1 MNCIIVFFLIR
12 YGVGKI
18 FEYYVIEM
26 MKCIK
31 FLLNMDESICISN
44 NFYRVL
50 IIFISF
56 YCFVMR

>member
-1 MNCIIVFFLIR
+1 MNFIIVFYLIR
-12 YGVGKI
+12 YEVGKI

-31 FLLNMDESICISN
+31 FLLNMDESISN

-50 IIFISF
+50 IIFVSF